1 MSARVE
7 LLWWG
12 EKRLSLRHPDAMHT
26 LAFVNQKG
34 GCGKTTTAVNLAAA
48 LARKEKRVLLVDL
61 DPQAHATLALSC
73 ALEDEPSIADVLL
86 HGVPVTEVVHRAPAE
101 IDLVPST
108 LALAEFEE
116 AAEHV
121 LKPER
126 ILRRALS
133 DLSEGYDFAILDC
146 PPRADG
152 VLTANALRAS
162 DTVVLVVETGAFALQ
177 GAFRAIGILEG
188 VAEGMEAEFDLRVL
202 ATMYDRRM
210 RLARELLIGTQA
222 RFGPLMFD
230 TVIHQSVRLREAA
243 ACGLPVQEL
252 DPGSRATRDFDA
264 LADEVVAL
272 GNAYV
277 LTPRPAHERESD
289 REGTEP
295 VRPIAS
301 VGSSEKDPWTV

>member
-1 MSARVE
+1 
-7 LLWWG
+7 
-12 EKRLSLRHPDAMHT
+12 MHT

-48 LARKEKRVLLVDL
+48 LAHLDGRVLLIDL
-61 DPQAHATLALSC
+61 DPQAHATMALSC
-73 ALEDEPSIADVLL
+73 AIEDEPSIADVLL
-86 HGVPVTEVVHRAPAE
+86 HGVPLAEVVHAAPAA

-108 LALAEFEE
+108 LGLAEFEE

-133 DLSEGYDFAILDC
+133 DLTGRYEYVILDC

-177 GAFRAIGILEG
+177 GAFKAIGILEE
-188 VAEGMEAEFDLRVL
+188 VAEGSDAEFDLRVL
-202 ATMYDRRM
+202 GTMYDRRM

-243 ACGLPVQEL
+243 ACGIPVQEL
-252 DPGSRATRDFDA
+252 DPDSRATRDFAA
-264 LADEVVAL
+264 LAEEVCAL
-272 GNAYV
+272 D
-277 LTPRPAHERESD
+277 PRRL
-289 REGTEP
+289 EGLDGQLAEGGVEEP
-295 VRPIAS
+295 VRPLAQ
-301 VGSSEKDPWTV
+301 VGTTGTIRAERWMD

>member
-1 MSARVE
+1 
-7 LLWWG
+7 
-12 EKRLSLRHPDAMHT
+12 MHT

-48 LARKEKRVLLVDL
+48 LAKKEKRVLLVDL

-73 ALEDEPSIADVLL
+73 ALEGEPSVADVLL
-86 HGVPVTEVVHRAPAE
+86 HGVPMKDVVHLAPAE

-108 LALAEFEE
+108 LSLNEFEE

-126 ILRRALS
+126 ILRRALG
-133 DLSEGYDFAILDC
+133 DLAGCYDFVVLDC

-152 VLTANALRAS
+152 VLTANALRAA

-202 ATMYDRRM
+202 GTMFDRRM

-243 ACGLPVQEL
+243 ACGLPVHEL

-264 LADEVVAL
+264 LADEVAELEHTRVLLPHRAPGAL
-272 GNAYV
+272 PV
-277 LTPRPAHERESD
+277 EPERA
-289 REGTEP
+289 EP
-295 VRPIAS
+295 VRPIPS
-301 VGSSEKDPWTV
+301 LSTIQVDPWTV

>member
-1 MSARVE
+1 MQ
-7 LLWWG
+7 
-12 EKRLSLRHPDAMHT
+12 T

-48 LARKEKRVLLVDL
+48 LANLDERVLLIDL
-61 DPQAHATLALSC
+61 DPQAHATMALSC
-73 ALEDEPSIADVLL
+73 AIEDEPSIADVLL
-86 HGVPVTEVVHRAPAE
+86 HGVPLAEVVHGAPAA

-108 LALAEFEE
+108 LGLAEFEE

-133 DLSEGYDFAILDC
+133 DLTGRYDYAILDC

-177 GAFRAIGILEG
+177 GAFKAIGILEE
-188 VAEGMEAEFDLRVL
+188 VAEGSDAEFDLRVL
-202 ATMYDRRM
+202 GTMYDRRM

-252 DPGSRATRDFDA
+252 DPTSRATRDFTA
-264 LADEVVAL
+264 LAEEVRALDPRRLEVV
-272 GNAYV
+272 
-277 LTPRPAHERESD
+277 RREPVD
-289 REGTEP
+289 AGAEEP
-295 VRPIAS
+295 VRPLAPM
-301 VGSSEKDPWTV
+301 GTTEGERWMD